1 MKKQL
6 LVLCMSLISF
16 SAFAKN
22 DPLIRDLKLGSYSGR
37 DVISECNLSIEEN
50 SEGKI
55 VATFNKGGLT
65 FTSTPMNS
73 DLSVMVS
80 SNQQVW
86 VNFHIEGMIHV
97 NLMLNNETDLMPSS
111 YVVLEGRS
119 NTVYK
124 CRNLK

>member
-6 LVLCMSLISF
+6 LVLCMSLFTI
-16 SAFAKN
+16 SAFAN
-22 DPLIRDLKLGSYSGR
+22 NAPLLSDLKLGNFSGR
-37 DVISECNLSIEEN
+37 DIISECNLSVEEN

-65 FTSTPMNS
+65 FKSTPMNP

-86 VNFHIEGMIHV
+86 VTFHIEGMIHV
-97 NLMLNNETDLMPSS
+97 NLMLDNETDLNPSS